1 MRRKDFNWNTVF
13 NFTMN
18 RNKLVELYGD
28 GEDDIPN
35 NLFLGKSLGA
45 TYGYKWIGV
54 VQETDTDY
62 IAAKIAEGKATKS
75 EYADKIAERQQWR
88 DDINAA
94 KDEIERLEALEP
106 DPEEKPEMES

>member
-1 MRRKDFNWNTVF
+1 MKKYEIDALINEQQTIILDREG
-13 NFTMN
+13 
-18 RNKLVELYGD
+18 KLT
-28 GEDDIPN
+28 
-35 NLFLGKSLGA
+35 S
-45 TYGYKWIGV
+45 
-54 VQETDTDY
+54 TDY

-106 DPEEKPEMES
+106 DPEEIPEEL